1 VSEAKAMQ
9 AALYPGSFDPI
20 TYGHLYIIERA
31 RDMGIFSEITVLL
44 AVNPN
49 KALLFPTEENMEL
62 IRQATGQWSDVKV
75 DSTEG
80 LVTDYARR
88 HDVRVAIR
96 GLRGVTDFE
105 NEFSMALTNRDLS
118 PQFDTLFLMTRSDYM
133 YLSSTLV
140 RQVAQ
145 MGGAV
150 EQFVPECVAA
160 KLREKFGRGVG

>member
-1 VSEAKAMQ
+1 MQ

-105 NEFSMALTNRDLS
+105 NEFSMALTNRD
-118 PQFDTLFLMTRSDYM
+118 
-133 YLSSTLV
+133 
-140 RQVAQ
+140 
-145 MGGAV
+145 
-150 EQFVPECVAA
+150 
-160 KLREKFGRGVG
+160 